1 MATEIKMPQLS
12 DTMDSGKILS
22 WNKQEG
28 DSISR
33 GDILAEVETDKAN
46 LEIESFHNGVLLKI
60 VTPAE
65 SSAAVGQVIAY
76 IGEAGESVP
85 TNGSSAAS
93 ANGKSAAAQ
102 LSSAAT
108 PHSSPAATPHSSPA
122 ATPQSSPASPVEA
135 PSHPSNSSGY
145 TNGSASEGHG
155 SSSGRV
161 KASPLAK
168 KLAAE
173 KGVDLSSLSGSGP
186 EGRIVKRDVESARN
200 IATQSHS
207 QPATSHTTPV
217 AEDRSAPQPSATPA
231 QTAGE
236 GSLVP
241 FSKMRAT
248 IARRMQQSV
257 TEAPHF
263 YTTTSICMDNVMELR
278 KVLKEKKG
286 YEKASINHFIIK
298 AAACGIAAEPRVN
311 YAVRDES
318 FIYQPAE
325 INIGIIT
332 ALDDGLLIPVIRQA
346 DRIPFK
352 DLVFE
357 ARAAVERARAGR
369 PNAQDLL
376 GGTFSIS
383 NMGMFDVES
392 FTAVINPGQ
401 GSILAVSSIQQQPI
415 VDNGQIRVA
424 NMMKVTISVDHRIID
439 GIMAGNF
446 LKAFKESLETPAL
459 LLI

>member
-22 WNKQEG
+22 WNKSEG
-28 DSISR
+28 DQISR

-60 VTPAE
+60 LTPVEQTAQ
-65 SSAAVGQVIAY
+65 VGEIIAY

-85 TNGSSAAS
+85 GGQASSSSPSPSPAAAQTPPASNENAPQTSTESATVVHGAGS
-93 ANGKSAAAQ
+93 ANG
-102 LSSAAT
+102 
-108 PHSSPAATPHSSPA
+108 
-122 ATPQSSPASPVEA
+122 
-135 PSHPSNSSGY
+135 
-145 TNGSASEGHG
+145 NGSHSTV
-155 SSSGRV
+155 SSSGRI

-168 KLAAE
+168 KLASE
-173 KGVDLSSLSGSGP
+173 RGIELSSISGTGP
-186 EGRIVKRDVESARN
+186 DGRIVKRDIESA
-200 IATQSHS
+200 IPGS
-207 QPATSHTTPV
+207 
-217 AEDRSAPQPSATPA
+217 SAPQQAAPQLPSEQSPSSDPRPA
-231 QTAGE
+231 SPSPQHSGE
-236 GSLVP
+236 EALIP
-241 FSKMRAT
+241 FSKMRST
-248 IARRMQQSV
+248 IAKRMQQSV
-257 TEAPHF
+257 NEAPHF
-263 YTTTSICMDNVMELR
+263 YVTTSVRMDNVMALR

-286 YEKASINHFIIK
+286 YEKASINHFVIK

-311 YAVRDES
+311 YAVRNDQ
-318 FIYQPAE
+318 FTFRPDGIH
-325 INIGIIT
+325 IGIIT
-332 ALDDGLLIPVIRQA
+332 AIDDGLLIPVIKNA
-346 DRIPFK
+346 DSLPFK

-369 PNAQDLL
+369 PSSQDLV

-401 GSILAVSSIQQQPI
+401 GSVLAVSSILEQPI
-415 VDNGQIRVA
+415 VENGALTVA

-439 GIMAGNF
+439 GVMAGNF
-446 LKAFKESLETPAL
+446 LKAFKEALETPAL